1 MWDVVWDLKQQHDIY
16 EAKADASS
24 ASARASDANVRT
36 QEVRQDVLELEARL
50 QRLSL
55 LCQAMWELLSERG
68 QITNNDLIRRVLEVD
83 GRDGSTDGKIGSR
96 IVDCPRCKNK
106 VNSRHPRCVV
116 CGGVIAT
123 KHPFEV

>member
-1 MWDVVWDLKQQHDIY
+1 MWDIAWDLKQQRDID
-16 EAKADASS
+16 EAQSKATDANAKAHEA
-24 ASARASDANVRT
+24 
-36 QEVRQDVLELEARL
+36 RQDVHELEARL

-68 QITNNDLIRRVLEVD
+68 QISNNDLIRRVLEVD

-116 CGGVIAT
+116 CGGMIAT